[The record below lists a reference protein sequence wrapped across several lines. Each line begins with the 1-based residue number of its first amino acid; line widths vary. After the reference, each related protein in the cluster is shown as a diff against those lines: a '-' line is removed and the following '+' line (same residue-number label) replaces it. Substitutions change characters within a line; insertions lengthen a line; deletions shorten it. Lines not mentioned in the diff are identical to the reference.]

1 MWNSL
6 QVYVALYPAL
16 VCAWIVLAAL
26 IQVIFREATHRALPI
41 DDEEMPSVAIL
52 VPAKN
57 EEAVVASCLE
67 ALLAVDYP
75 NLEIFL
81 LSDGSTDRTV
91 EIARGFE
98 ARGVTVL
105 EFVENRGKSETLESA
120 LASLRTDLAMI
131 VDADTRL
138 APNAVREMA
147 AHFTDDRLGG
157 VTANVRVAGAGSFLA
172 RLQQME
178 YASIVGLTK
187 RAAGLFG
194 GLFTVSGAAACF
206 RVSAVRGVGGFRSV
220 SATEDI
226 ELSWR
231 LQRAGWLLA
240 YAPRARVEINVPHRL
255 PALWRQRRR
264 WSQGLVEVLRLH
276 GDLWRHR
283 SAVLL
288 PFMIEALASMLW
300 ALLLVGTLAVFVGL
314 WLTDGNPRAVHL
326 SFWSLQAFTMAL
338 FIAQSISA
346 WVLDRHYARQPLWL
360 LSLSL
365 LYPFY
370 FLAVI
375 LPSAIA
381 GWGTGLFSEQTGRW
395 ERTERV

>member
-1 MWNSL
+1 
-6 QVYVALYPAL
+6 L
-16 VCAWIVLAAL
+16 VCAWVVVAAL
-26 IQVIFREATHRALPI
+26 IQVIFREATSRQLPNE
-41 DDEEMPSVAIL
+41 DDELPSVAIL

-75 NLEIFL
+75 EVEIFL
-81 LSDGSTDRTV
+81 LSDGSIDRTV
-91 EIARGFE
+91 EIARTFE
-98 ARGVTVL
+98 GRGVKVL
-105 EFVENRGKSETLESA
+105 EFLENRGKSETLESA
-120 LASLRTDLAMI
+120 LESLRTDLAMI

-147 AHFTDDRLGG
+147 SHFTDTRLGG
-157 VTANVRVAGAGSFLA
+157 VTANVRVAGGGSFLA

-206 RVSAVRGVGGFRSV
+206 RVSAVREVGGFRSV

-231 LQRAGWLLA
+231 LQRVGWLLS
-240 YAPRARVEINVPHRL
+240 YAPRARVEISVPHRL

-276 GDLWRHR
+276 GDLWRH
-283 SAVLL
+283 SSSVLV
-288 PFMIEALASMLW
+288 PFMIEALSSMLW
-300 ALLLVGTLAVFVGL
+300 AFLLVATLAVLIALWFVYGDL
-314 WLTDGNPRAVHL
+314 RAVHL
-326 SFWSLQAFTMAL
+326 NFWSLQAFTMAL

-375 LPSAIA
+375 LPSAIT
-381 GWGTGLFSEQTGRW
+381 GWGCGLFSEQTGRW